1 MPMEGHETVEFK
13 VASQKARF
21 VNFGQGFYAR
31 TREKLMG
38 TLC

>member
-1 MPMEGHETVEFK
+1 MDGNEVVEIK
-13 VASQKARF
+13 ASPEKARF
-21 VNFGQGFYAR
+21 VSFGKGFYAR

>member
-1 MPMEGHETVEFK
+1 MAGNETVDFRL
-13 VASQKARF
+13 APDRARF
-21 VNFGQGFYAR
+21 VSFGKGFYAR